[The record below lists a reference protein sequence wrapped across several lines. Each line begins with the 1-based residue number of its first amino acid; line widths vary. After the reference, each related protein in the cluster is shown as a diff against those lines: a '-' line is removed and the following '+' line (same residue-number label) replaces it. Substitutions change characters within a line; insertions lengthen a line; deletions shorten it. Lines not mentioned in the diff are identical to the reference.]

1 MKLFSI
7 FAAAFAAGQLL
18 QALCGRPAVEA
29 VVLTGCILVAAG
41 YCRRLFTFKEPC

>member
-18 QALCGRPAVEA
+18 QALCGRD
-29 VVLTGCILVAAG
+29 
-41 YCRRLFTFKEPC
+41 RRSKRWC